1 MAKSHKPTR
10 KEFEQFK
17 AEFLRCVD
25 LLNLNDWKIVF
36 AFKPISA
43 CYAEIETYSDSFTAV
58 VAFNSNRLDD
68 DTMLGFNPKRTARHE
83 AAHLFHA
90 RLKYIGMQRYVRP
103 DDFKE
108 ESERLCRVM
117 ETLLEP

>member
-1 MAKSHKPTR
+1 MAKSHKPTP

-25 LLNLNDWKIVF
+25 LLNLNDWKIIF
-36 AFKPISA
+36 AFKEISA
-43 CYAEIETYSDSFTAV
+43 CYAEIETYSDSFTAAV
-58 VAFNSNRLDD
+58 VFNRNFLSADA
-68 DTMLGFNPKRTARHE
+68 MLGFDPKRTARHE
-83 AAHLFHA
+83 VGHLFHA

-103 DDFKE
+103 DDFEE